1 MENTDS
7 EFFPETD
14 SNSTISSYDSI
25 PLIRIES
32 IDEITIEPD
41 SVSENSTLDSE
52 SDDEITIESYIETN
66 SVSENSTLDNDDE
79 LDDDSDDDNNE
90 EIITEEDYTEL
101 TTTAYDIMD
110 EYVKQNILS
119 LSSPKFYMS
128 MIMHTT
134 EVLFIDIL
142 YSSGV
147 DDMDEKEEELLFEEV
162 KLFTE
167 ETVEVFL
174 DICDMPRR
182 SWVQPENA
190 INNMTQNE
198 IFIMAEKIAVL
209 QCIPQPEQK
218 TAEWYTFRNNL
229 ITASS
234 LWKVFGTKSQVN
246 NLIYE
251 KCKPLDAS
259 VHIRYN
265 TCTEGPMHWGVK
277 YEPVTV
283 QIYEEMFDTKVGEFG
298 CIPHPTYSCIGAS
311 PDGIN
316 IAPSNKRFGRML
328 EIKNIV
334 NRDITGIPKQEYWI
348 QTQIQM
354 ETCDLDECDFVETRF
369 KEYDTADTFFG
380 DTKRDYRGVIL
391 HFIERPL
398 SVFNVDTELSNF
410 PYYVYMPLD
419 VPLKKGDI
427 NAWIN
432 TQKETMNADNRVLF
446 SIKYWYLDEISCVYI
461 PRNRVWFS
469 NAVPRIQE
477 IWDTIIKERVDGY
490 EHRAS
495 KKRQV
500 SGRSMSIVSDD
511 GIPTNIFSKVENTV
525 CLIKLDENGNVL

>member
-14 SNSTISSYDSI
+14 SNSTISSYESI

-32 IDEITIEPD
+32 IDEITIETYIETD
-41 SVSENSTLDSE
+41 SDSEDSTLDS
-52 SDDEITIESYIETN
+52 
-66 SVSENSTLDNDDE
+66 DND
-79 LDDDSDDDNNE
+79 N
-90 EIITEEDYTEL
+90 EIITEDDYTEL

-110 EYVKQNILS
+110 EYVKQNLIS
-119 LSSPKFYMS
+119 LSSPNFYVG

-142 YSSGV
+142 YSSIIN

-162 KLFTE
+162 KKFTE
-167 ETVEVFL
+167 ETAEVFL

-182 SWVQPENA
+182 SWLQPENA
-190 INNMTQNE
+190 INNMTENE

-209 QCIPQPEQK
+209 QCTPQPEQK

-251 KCKPLDAS
+251 KCKPIDTS
-259 VHIRYN
+259 VHIRNN

-283 QIYEEMFDTKVGEFG
+283 QIYEKIFDTTVGEFG
-298 CIPHPTYSCIGAS
+298 CIPHPTHSYIGAS

-316 IAPSNKRFGRML
+316 IAPNSKRFGRML

-334 NRDITGIPKQEYWI
+334 NREITGIPKQEYWI

-391 HFIERPL
+391 HFIERPP
-398 SVFNVDTELSNF
+398 SEINEETQLSNI

-419 VPLKKGDI
+419 IPLQKCDI
-427 NAWIN
+427 NKWIDI
-432 TQKETMNADNRVLF
+432 QKTNMYVDNRVLF
-446 SIKYWYLDEISCVYI
+446 SVKYWYLDEISCVYI

-469 NAVPRIQE
+469 NAVPRIQK

-500 SGRSMSIVSDD
+500 SDRSMSIVSDD
-511 GIPTNIFSKVENTV
+511 GVQMNVFTKVDNPV
-525 CLIKLDENGNVL
+525 CLIKIDDNGNVL

>member
-25 PLIRIES
+25 PFIRIES
-32 IDEITIEPD
+32 IDEITIE
-41 SVSENSTLDSE
+41 
-52 SDDEITIESYIETN
+52 TN
-66 SVSENSTLDNDDE
+66 SVSENSTLNDDE
-79 LDDDSDDDNNE
+79 IDSDSDSDSDSDDDDDNKE

-142 YSSGV
+142 YSSTFD

-167 ETVEVFL
+167 ETAEVFL

-182 SWVQPENA
+182 SWLQPETA
-190 INNMTQNE
+190 INNMTENE

-259 VHIRYN
+259 VHIRNN

-283 QIYEEMFDTKVGEFG
+283 QIYEKMFDTKVGEFG

-316 IAPSNKRFGRML
+316 IDPSNKRFGRML

-369 KEYDTADTFFG
+369 KEYDTADTFFS

-419 VPLKKGDI
+419 VPLYETDI
-427 NAWIN
+427 NSWIN

-461 PRNRVWFS
+461 PRNQVWFS

-477 IWDTIIKERVDGY
+477 IWDTIIKERIEGY

-500 SGRSMSIVSDD
+500 SDRSMSIVSDD
-511 GIPTNIFSKVENTV
+511 GIPMNVFSKVENTV

>member
-25 PLIRIES
+25 PFIRIES
-32 IDEITIEPD
+32 I
-41 SVSENSTLDSE
+41 
-52 SDDEITIESYIETN
+52 DEITIESYIETN
-66 SVSENSTLDNDDE
+66 SVSENSTLDS
-79 LDDDSDDDNNE
+79 DDSDDDNNE

-110 EYVKQNILS
+110 EYIKQNILS

-142 YSSGV
+142 YSSTFD

-167 ETVEVFL
+167 ETAEVFL

-182 SWVQPENA
+182 SLLQPENA
-190 INNMTQNE
+190 INNMTENE

-209 QCIPQPEQK
+209 RCIPQPEQK

-234 LWKVFGTKSQVN
+234 LWKVFGTTSQVN

-259 VHIRYN
+259 VHIRNN

-283 QIYEEMFDTKVGEFG
+283 QIYEKMFDTKVGEFG
-298 CIPHPTYSCIGAS
+298 CIPHPTYSYIGAS

-419 VPLKKGDI
+419 VPLYETDI
-427 NAWIN
+427 NEWIN

-477 IWDTIIKERVDGY
+477 IWDTIIKERVEGY

-500 SGRSMSIVSDD
+500 SDRSMSIVSDD
-511 GIPTNIFSKVENTV
+511 GIPTNVFSKLVENTV

>member
-1 MENTDS
+1 MESTDS

-25 PLIRIES
+25 PLIHIES
-32 IDEITIEPD
+32 I
-41 SVSENSTLDSE
+41 
-52 SDDEITIESYIETN
+52 DEITIESYIETN
-66 SVSENSTLDNDDE
+66 SVSENSNLDSDE
-79 LDDDSDDDNNE
+79 SDSDDDDDDE

-142 YSSGV
+142 YSSTFD
-147 DDMDEKEEELLFEEV
+147 DDMDEKEEEILFEEV

-167 ETVEVFL
+167 ETAEVFL

-190 INNMTQNE
+190 INNMTENE
-198 IFIMAEKIAVL
+198 IFIMTEKIAVL

-259 VHIRYN
+259 VHIRNN

-283 QIYEEMFDTKVGEFG
+283 QIYEKMFDTKVGEFG

-316 IAPSNKRFGRML
+316 IDPSNTRFGRML

-419 VPLKKGDI
+419 VPLYETDI
-427 NAWIN
+427 NEWIN

-500 SGRSMSIVSDD
+500 SDRSMSIVSDD
-511 GIPTNIFSKVENTV
+511 GIPMNVFSKVENTV

>member
-1 MENTDS
+1 MENIDS

-32 IDEITIEPD
+32 IDEITIESYIETD
-41 SVSENSTLDSE
+41 YVSENSNLDSD
-52 SDDEITIESYIETN
+52 DDER
-66 SVSENSTLDNDDE
+66 
-79 LDDDSDDDNNE
+79 DSDDNNE
-90 EIITEEDYTEL
+90 EIITEDDYTEL
-101 TTTAYDIMD
+101 TTTVYDIMD

-119 LSSPKFYMS
+119 VASPKFYMS

-142 YSSGV
+142 YSSTFD
-147 DDMDEKEEELLFEEV
+147 DDMDEEEEELLFEEV

-167 ETVEVFL
+167 ETAEVFL

-190 INNMTQNE
+190 INNMTEND

-259 VHIRYN
+259 VHIRNN

-283 QIYEEMFDTKVGEFG
+283 QIYEDIFDTNVGEFG
-298 CIPHPTYSCIGAS
+298 CIPHPTYSYIGAS

-369 KEYDTADTFFG
+369 KEYDTVDTFFG

-410 PYYVYMPLD
+410 PYYVYMPLHI
-419 VPLKKGDI
+419 PLYETDI
-427 NAWIN
+427 NDWIN
-432 TQKETMNADNRVLF
+432 TQKETMNANNRVLF

-469 NAVPRIQE
+469 NAVSRIQE
-477 IWDTIIKERVDGY
+477 IWDTIIKERTEGY

-500 SGRSMSIVSDD
+500 SDRSMSIVSDD
-511 GIPTNIFSKVENTV
+511 GIPTNVFSKLVENTV

>member
-32 IDEITIEPD
+32 IDEITIETTYSD
-41 SVSENSTLDSE
+41 SENSTLDSDTD
-52 SDDEITIESYIETN
+52 SDS
-66 SVSENSTLDNDDE
+66 DNDDE
-79 LDDDSDDDNNE
+79 
-90 EIITEEDYTEL
+90 IITEDDYTEL

-110 EYVKQNILS
+110 EYVKQNLIS
-119 LSSPKFYMS
+119 LSSPKFYMG

-142 YSSGV
+142 YSSTID

-162 KLFTE
+162 KKFTE
-167 ETVEVFL
+167 ETAEVFL

-182 SWVQPENA
+182 SWSHPENA
-190 INNMTQNE
+190 INNMTENE

-251 KCKPLDAS
+251 KCKPIDTS
-259 VHIRYN
+259 VHIRNN

-283 QIYEEMFDTKVGEFG
+283 QIYEKIFDTTVGEFG
-298 CIPHPTYSCIGAS
+298 CIPHPTHSYIGAS

-316 IAPSNKRFGRML
+316 IAPNSKRFGRML

-334 NRDITGIPKQEYWI
+334 NREITGIPKQEYWI

-369 KEYDTADTFFG
+369 KEYDTADIFFG
-380 DTKRDYRGVIL
+380 DTNRDYRGVIL
-391 HFIERPL
+391 HFIERPPTQ
-398 SVFNVDTELSNF
+398 VNADTELSNF

-419 VPLKKGDI
+419 VPLYETDI
-427 NAWIN
+427 NQWIN

-446 SIKYWYLDEISCVYI
+446 SVKYWYLDEISCVYI

-477 IWDTIIKERVDGY
+477 IWNTIIKERTEGY
-490 EHRAS
+490 DHRAS

-500 SGRSMSIVSDD
+500 SDRSISIISDD
-511 GIPTNIFSKVENTV
+511 GIQTNVLSKPDKLV
-525 CLIKLDENGNVL
+525 CLIKLDHDGNIV

>member
-25 PLIRIES
+25 PFIRIES
-32 IDEITIEPD
+32 IDEITIETD
-41 SVSENSTLDSE
+41 SVSENSTLN
-52 SDDEITIESYIETN
+52 DDEIDSD
-66 SVSENSTLDNDDE
+66 S
-79 LDDDSDDDNNE
+79 DSDDDE

-142 YSSGV
+142 YSSTFD

-167 ETVEVFL
+167 ETAEVFL

-182 SWVQPENA
+182 SWVQPETA
-190 INNMTQNE
+190 INKMTENE

-259 VHIRYN
+259 VHIRNN

-283 QIYEEMFDTKVGEFG
+283 QIYEKMFDTKVGEFG

-316 IAPSNKRFGRML
+316 IDPSNKRFGRML

-369 KEYDTADTFFG
+369 KEYDTSDTFFG

-419 VPLKKGDI
+419 VPLYETDI
-427 NAWIN
+427 NEWIN
-432 TQKETMNADNRVLF
+432 TQKETMNTDNRVLF

-500 SGRSMSIVSDD
+500 SDRSMSIVSDD
-511 GIPTNIFSKVENTV
+511 GIPMNVFSKVENTV